1 MYLIGIDVG
10 GMSIKGGLVDI
21 SGNIL
26 YKTSIPTTEKYTAEY
41 SISEDI
47 KKVIDLV
54 LEGAKADIKQ
64 VKGIGIGQPGSIDS
78 KRGIIR
84 YSNNISL
91 ERVPVA
97 DELHKYFDVPIYL
110 NNDAN
115 CAALGEYVFGAGKGY
130 KDIVF
135 VTLGTGVG
143 TGFIIDGK
151 LFEGRECAGA
161 EGGHMVI
168 NTSADAP
175 RCNCGRSGCWEAYAS
190 ATALIRQTSEAMQKN
205 PDSLMH
211 KIAKEEGKVSG
222 KTAFAAAKQ
231 GDKTGQEVV
240 DKYIGYITCGLLN
253 LVNIFCPDA
262 ILIGGGISY
271 EKEYLTAPIQSAVN
285 EKRFG
290 AKFNPYVEVKTAS
303 LKNDAGI
310 LGAAALVI
318 QEEV

>member
-10 GMSIKGGLVDI
+10 GMSIKGGVVDM

-54 LEGAKADIKQ
+54 LAGAKVDVKDC
-64 VKGIGIGQPGSIDS
+64 KGIGIGQPGSVDS

-84 YSNNISL
+84 YSNNIAL
-91 ERVPVA
+91 ERVPLA
-97 DELHKYFDVPIYL
+97 DELHKYFDLPVYL

-130 KDIVF
+130 KDLVF

-151 LFEGRECAGA
+151 LFEGRDCAGA

-168 NTSADAP
+168 NTSPDAP
-175 RCNCGRSGCWEAYAS
+175 RCNCGRTGCWEAYAS
-190 ATALIRQTSEAMQKN
+190 ASALIRQTAQAMEAH
-205 PDSLMH
+205 PESLMH
-211 KIAKEEGKVSG
+211 KLAAEEGKTSG

-231 GDKTGQEVV
+231 GDKAAQEVV
-240 DKYIGYITCGLLN
+240 DNYIGYITCGLLN

-262 ILIGGGISY
+262 ILIGGGISN
-271 EKEYLTAPIQSAVN
+271 EKEYLTAPIQQAVN

-303 LKNDAGI
+303 LKNDAGL

>member
-10 GMSIKGGLVDI
+10 GMSIKGGVVDM

-54 LEGAKADIKQ
+54 LAGAKVDVKDC
-64 VKGIGIGQPGSIDS
+64 KGIGIGQPGSVDS
-78 KRGIIR
+78 KKGIIR
-84 YSNNISL
+84 YSNNIAL
-91 ERVPVA
+91 ERVPLA
-97 DELHKYFDVPIYL
+97 DELHKYFDLPVYL

-168 NTSADAP
+168 NTSPDAP

-190 ATALIRQTSEAMQKN
+190 ATALIRQTSEAMKAH
-205 PDSLMH
+205 PESLMH
-211 KIAKEEGKVSG
+211 KLAAEEGKTSG

-231 GDKTGQEVV
+231 GDKAAQEVV
-240 DKYIGYITCGLLN
+240 DNYIGYITCGLLN

-262 ILIGGGISY
+262 ILIGGGISN
-271 EKEYLTAPIQSAVN
+271 EKEYLTAPIQHAVN

-290 AKFNPYVEVKTAS
+290 AAFNPFVEVKTAS
-303 LKNDAGI
+303 LKNDAGL

>member
-10 GMSIKGGLVDI
+10 GMSIKGGAVTLDGQIV
-21 SGNIL
+21 
-26 YKTSIPTTEKYTAEY
+26 YKTAIPTTEKYTAEY

-47 KKVIDLV
+47 RKVVDAV
-54 LEGAKADIKQ
+54 LDGAKISIKD

-78 KRGIIR
+78 KNGVIR
-84 YSNNISL
+84 YSNNLSL
-91 ERVPVA
+91 EKVPVVA
-97 DELHKYFDVPIYL
+97 ELKRYFDVPIFI

-130 KDIVF
+130 NDVIF

-161 EGGHMVI
+161 EGGHMQI
-168 NTSADAP
+168 DICPDAQP
-175 RCNCGRSGCWEAYAS
+175 CSCGRRGCWEAYAS
-190 ATALIRQTSEAMQKN
+190 ATALIRQTKVAMEKS

-211 KIAKEEGKVSG
+211 KFAKEEGKVSG
-222 KTAFAAAKQ
+222 KTAFLAAKA
-231 GDKTGQEVV
+231 GDEAGKKVV
-240 DKYIGYITCGLLN
+240 DTYIGYISSGLIN

-271 EKEYLTAPIQSAVN
+271 EKEYLTDPIQKAINVD
-285 EKRFG
+285 RFG
-290 AKFNPYVEVKTAS
+290 AKFNPKVEIKTAS

-310 LGAAALVI
+310 LGAAALAL
-318 QEEV
+318 

>member
-10 GMSIKGGLVDI
+10 GMSIKGGVVDFD
-21 SGNIL
+21 GKIL
-26 YKTSIPTTEKYTAEY
+26 YKTSIPTTEKYTEDY

-54 LEGAKADIKQ
+54 LEGAKITIKD

-78 KRGIIR
+78 KRGVIR
-84 YSNNISL
+84 YSNNIAL
-91 ERVPVA
+91 ENVPVVE
-97 DELHKYFDVPIYL
+97 ELHKYFDVPIKI

-115 CAALGEYVFGAGKGY
+115 CAALGECVFGAGKGY
-130 KDIVF
+130 NDIVF

-168 NTSADAP
+168 DMSENAP
-175 RCNCGRSGCWEAYAS
+175 SCNCGRKGCWEAFAS
-190 ATALIRQTSEAMQKN
+190 ASALIRQTKAVMEKY
-205 PDSLMH
+205 PDSMMH
-211 KIAKEEGKVSG
+211 AFAKEEGKVSG
-222 KTAFAAAKQ
+222 KTAFACAKKGDEAAQK
-231 GDKTGQEVV
+231 VV
-240 DKYIGYITCGLLN
+240 DGYIGYITAGLIN

-262 ILIGGGISY
+262 ILIGGGISN
-271 EKEYLTAPIQSAVN
+271 EKEYLTNPIQDAVN
-285 EKRFG
+285 TKRFG

-310 LGAAALVI
+310 LGAAALVL
-318 QEEV
+318 

>member
-1 MYLIGIDVG
+1 
-10 GMSIKGGLVDI
+10 
-21 SGNIL
+21 
-26 YKTSIPTTEKYTAEY
+26 
-41 SISEDI
+41 
-47 KKVIDLV
+47 
-54 LEGAKADIKQ
+54 
-64 VKGIGIGQPGSIDS
+64 
-78 KRGIIR
+78 
-84 YSNNISL
+84 
-91 ERVPVA
+91 
-97 DELHKYFDVPIYL
+97 
-110 NNDAN
+110 
-115 CAALGEYVFGAGKGY
+115 
-130 KDIVF
+130 
-135 VTLGTGVG
+135 
-143 TGFIIDGK
+143 
-151 LFEGRECAGA
+151 
-161 EGGHMVI
+161 MVI

-175 RCNCGRSGCWEAYAS
+175 RCNCGRNGCWEAYAS

-231 GDKTGQEVV
+231 GDKAGQEVV

-253 LVNIFCPDA
+253 LVNIFCPYIGYITCGLLNLVNIFCPDA
-262 ILIGGGISY
+262 ILIGGGISYEKEYLTAPIILIGGGISY

>member
-10 GMSIKGGLVDI
+10 GMSIKGGVVTQEGEI
-21 SGNIL
+21 IF
-26 YKTSIPTTEKYTAEY
+26 KTAIPTTEKYTADY

-54 LEGAKADIKQ
+54 IEGAKINLQD

-78 KRGIIR
+78 KKGIIR
-84 YSNNISL
+84 YSNNIAL
-91 ERVPVA
+91 ERVPVV
-97 DELHKYFDVPIYL
+97 DELKKYYDLPIYI

-115 CAALGEYVFGAGKGY
+115 CAALGEHVFGAGKGY
-130 KDIVF
+130 NDVIF

-168 NTSADAP
+168 NMSKDAP
-175 RCNCGRSGCWEAYAS
+175 LCNCGQRGCWETYAS
-190 ATALIRQTSEAMQKN
+190 ATALMRQTKEAMDQH
-205 PDSLMH
+205 PQSLMH
-211 KIAKEEGKVSG
+211 KFAEEEGKVSG
-222 KTAFAAAKQ
+222 KTAFMAAKQ
-231 GDKTGQEVV
+231 GDKAGQEVV
-240 DKYIGYITCGLLN
+240 DNYMSYITCGLVN

-262 ILIGGGISY
+262 ILIGGGISN
-271 EKEYLTAPIQSAVN
+271 EKEYLTNPISKAVN
-285 EKRFG
+285 EGRFG
-290 AKFNPYVEVKTAS
+290 AKFNPSIEVKTAS

-310 LGAAALVI
+310 LGAAALVL
-318 QEEV
+318 